1 MQNSEIDVSLSY
13 SKVITV
19 NIVGEVYN
27 PGSYVIPSINTAFN
41 ALIAANGPTQ
51 LGSVRNIYIKRN
63 GQTVD
68 SLDIYQFL
76 FNPDKSSDIYLQ
88 DGDYLF
94 VPPSKNLIEV
104 SGAVNRPYTYEA
116 KDGESVYDLIVYAGG
131 FSSMAFRDLITLKRI
146 DYNEMKVYDIHQDDT
161 DTEIVMN
168 GDELIVNHISNKI
181 SNVITVNS
189 NVGVEGEYEY
199 KNGEK
204 ILELLKRSKCISQK
218 TFLEKVYIIRINKD
232 RTKTHLSVNL
242 DKILNNPVSDE
253 NILMQEYDIVHVL
266 SIDNFDDEFHIS
278 VDGAIRKPGTFSYGD
293 GMSLQSALIL
303 SGGLTQESQ
312 GSRVEISRIME
323 YDIAKNKLKPRR
335 AIVKNV
341 KIGDDLVLS
350 SEAEDFI
357 LQPYDQIFVRSNP
370 DFEPVINVKIL
381 GEVKYPGTY
390 SVLRK
395 NEKISSLIKRAGGL
409 TNYAYLDG
417 VKMYREFEV
426 VKDDVSNNKEMNIS
440 NALKESILND
450 PNSASIYAV
459 ELEKKSLEFLEQE
472 TMIRDKE
479 IQLDMVYL
487 NLDKALKSQKSKHNL
502 VLNEGD
508 SIVIPKTM
516 DVVHIS
522 GELMNLKGNSISA
535 PFFSSKRANYYVK
548 NFAGGFVRANDRS
561 NTVVVYPNG
570 IAKKSKNFILFN
582 LSPKVTKG
590 STIMVTTKNKKSKKK
605 NKNNIDWNQQI
616 ENAMLKLSAILT
628 LWVLVD
634 RVQTP

>member
-1 MQNSEIDVSLSY
+1 
-13 SKVITV
+13 
-19 NIVGEVYN
+19 
-27 PGSYVIPSINTAFN
+27 
-41 ALIAANGPTQ
+41 
-51 LGSVRNIYIKRN
+51 
-63 GQTVD
+63 
-68 SLDIYQFL
+68 
-76 FNPDKSSDIYLQ
+76 LQ

-341 KIGDDLVLS
+341 NIGDDLVLS